1 MGVFSRILARFG
13 HRKTAIRLTFSEAPL
28 TYNGRPQELA
38 FSVTGLPGGY
48 RAELALARQY
58 RDTTGGP
65 VPLEISQVRVFDKLG
80 RDVSSRFDI
89 ASYAAFIQID
99 PAPLE
104 IHTDSASKT
113 YDGRPLTAPGS
124 LAGLVGD
131 DSAELVTT
139 GEQVSAGESA
149 NTYAIRWGNQTK
161 ESNYRIMEDIG
172 TLRVREFA
180 GVILMSVRGGT
191 FVFDGQPHHA
201 DVEVRD
207 LPVGYRL
214 KSAESSASVTSVS
227 DGQMNVTV
235 DSLCV
240 VNAQGVD
247 VTDRLA
253 FASDQATIKVVAADI
268 ADPTRFSADP
278 LADTVYDGREHKPK
292 VTIRDSVTSQDLQE
306 SDILVNY
313 IKDSPNV
320 GTKRIVVTGRG
331 NYCGSLILTYE
342 VRPATLNVITYDKSK
357 TYDGEPI
364 VGKGRLGGLVPGEHA
379 TFSVT
384 GRQVGIG
391 SSTNTYALAFD
402 KNARR
407 SNYRIRESLGR
418 LSVKAPTVP
427 VVVIIRGGVFTY
439 DGKPHGARIE
449 VRNLPPHCQVQEASA
464 SGSVAN
470 VSEGTVEARIGHLVI
485 TDATGA
491 DVTESL
497 ELDVVP
503 GHLMVLPVELSSERV
518 VCEEIPDVTCDG
530 HEHMPVPEVKDAVT
544 NGYLTAGRDFT
555 VSYSQNVV
563 DAGTVEIT
571 IAGRGNYTGKR
582 LMSFDIKPV
591 EAPHKK
597 ALTVVV
603 QSKSFVYD
611 GKAHTVHGEVIDL
624 PIGFSARVFLIGTV
638 KNVSDGVTEA
648 FFDRAQIL
656 DDTGKDV
663 TDAFDTTFYAG
674 TIRITPADISDDK
687 RFNAVPPHSVTYD
700 GLSHTPSL
708 FLYDETIDRRL
719 SEGTDYQIVYPE
731 DTINAGKVTLEVRG
745 MGNYCGSREVAFHI
759 YPAQVIVVTPS
770 ARKIFDGKPLV
781 SEGHVDG
788 LVKGDEATLKTTGSQ
803 TQAGWSLNSYE
814 LVFGIHSQ
822 ADNYEIVQDVGKLQ
836 VSPADIS
843 DETRFTCNQIS
854 PIVYDGKRHEPE
866 VTVHDN
872 EAARD
877 LTPDDYRISLPNNLV
892 DAGSKIM
899 AITGRGNYAGTRT
912 VSFEIA
918 PAHLNVFTPDA
929 RKAYDGR
936 PLATKSGARLMG
948 LVPGETAS
956 IEAIGSQT
964 EIGSAENDFVIH
976 FDGTAKSTNYR
987 IRRHLGTLTVTP
999 AAELVESDLGIA
1011 VSTQTTASRA
1021 SSNPEQGQNDRSGLE
1036 FLPAEQGAPE
1046 RRDARHRPYRP
1057 RPIEKRPDLEEKKLG
1072 RGYHPFA
1079 DYDPGSLPGG
1089 LPCIDTLNSLE
1100 PRARLAIQRLG
1111 EREDG
1116 QLVFRCFGEFAM
1128 DMEDLRKAF
1137 HDFFQHH
1144 RRDLRR
1150 GLAYIDK
1157 YYRNVFLIYVADLA
1171 RIELMGD
1178 TLWQNLF
1185 KTVGIGVRNA
1195 SYQQKFKEMFI
1206 SYLYQYG
1213 LPVFSSTEKQRYMM
1227 ETAVLHGGL
1236 TDRLWKT
1243 LWKKSFLPLAENAL
1257 RGRGNLG
1264 PSSSGEAILTELT
1277 RPKSP
1282 YAPTGLV
1289 RDLFTKIQTSV
1300 VAPLCSAAWRVALQ
1314 VCDSRN
1320 RSKMVTTDG
1329 LSDLAM
1335 KALKDTLAE
1344 GLPGTS
1350 TTKGQ
1355 PSREVVYFAKC
1366 DFELDVATG
1375 VAKVT
1380 WKETPLPSSLSGA
1393 RMDFYVNGRLA
1404 QSVPITSMT
1413 GRSVLKGGAII
1424 LDPSPRYDLEVR
1436 LMELQDDD
1444 RWVETR
1450 STTQCFQSDKPG
1462 CLEFLGDRD
1471 LTDGV
1476 RYRFRDA
1483 DERLR
1488 RTRRIAYLVEPG
1500 LCVEPRAGMELVNE
1514 SPASGGWEGMSIF
1527 VFDVDP
1533 GAAGALVSRET
1544 GEEAYAW
1551 HEQFRAT
1558 VDKSMRIGETTGGL
1572 DLYGHDSISEG
1583 GKVLLPS
1590 VMVES
1595 ADADDAVAGLTI
1607 DGKTATAGTNPVSV
1621 GDRNISRLK
1630 LELTGANGVV
1640 ASSDCEL
1647 TVRQISTGLTILRY
1661 RFAIAPIADLRLEDG
1676 KALLRESYGIYA
1688 FDAVEAMD
1696 VDFPEGDNESTKAAA
1711 NAAVPFQRELSAE
1724 YETIALTINQ
1734 DLTMR
1739 ARLYL
1744 VGLSVS
1750 ASDALVEAEERGP
1763 ICLATCEELGLAN
1776 GDVKLSTRVP
1786 RPGRQVL
1793 VKLGERPL
1801 VYKDLSRASD
1811 MTLNIFENEDM
1822 FRGHEG
1828 RAVRIHLTIQVA
1840 FGRECLGGKVVLG
1853 TADIPLLDCAEGIG
1867 FSRLGLIRRGGDYDS
1882 SYDVVFRSY
1891 DSDRASI
1898 PTQCDLHLKFCC
1910 GQPAASCGETE
1921 ASVGTKSVPLP
1932 DAASRRYARG
1942 ESLRVQVQAV
1952 SDFGEPIEGSE
1963 FVQTFKRRR

>member
-1 MGVFSRILARFG
+1 M
-13 HRKTAIRLTFSEAPL
+13 
-28 TYNGRPQELA
+28 
-38 FSVTGLPGGY
+38 
-48 RAELALARQY
+48 
-58 RDTTGGP
+58 
-65 VPLEISQVRVFDKLG
+65 
-80 RDVSSRFDI
+80 
-89 ASYAAFIQID
+89 
-99 PAPLE
+99 
-104 IHTDSASKT
+104 
-113 YDGRPLTAPGS
+113 
-124 LAGLVGD
+124 
-131 DSAELVTT
+131 
-139 GEQVSAGESA
+139 
-149 NTYAIRWGNQTK
+149 
-161 ESNYRIMEDIG
+161 
-172 TLRVREFA
+172 
-180 GVILMSVRGGT
+180 
-191 FVFDGQPHHA
+191 
-201 DVEVRD
+201 
-207 LPVGYRL
+207 
-214 KSAESSASVTSVS
+214 
-227 DGQMNVTV
+227 
-235 DSLCV
+235 
-240 VNAQGVD
+240 
-247 VTDRLA
+247 
-253 FASDQATIKVVAADI
+253 
-268 ADPTRFSADP
+268 
-278 LADTVYDGREHKPK
+278 
-292 VTIRDSVTSQDLQE
+292 
-306 SDILVNY
+306 
-313 IKDSPNV
+313 
-320 GTKRIVVTGRG
+320 
-331 NYCGSLILTYE
+331 
-342 VRPATLNVITYDKSK
+342 
-357 TYDGEPI
+357 
-364 VGKGRLGGLVPGEHA
+364 
-379 TFSVT
+379 
-384 GRQVGIG
+384 
-391 SSTNTYALAFD
+391 
-402 KNARR
+402 
-407 SNYRIRESLGR
+407 
-418 LSVKAPTVP
+418 
-427 VVVIIRGGVFTY
+427 
-439 DGKPHGARIE
+439 
-449 VRNLPPHCQVQEASA
+449 
-464 SGSVAN
+464 
-470 VSEGTVEARIGHLVI
+470 
-485 TDATGA
+485 
-491 DVTESL
+491 
-497 ELDVVP
+497 
-503 GHLMVLPVELSSERV
+503 
-518 VCEEIPDVTCDG
+518 
-530 HEHMPVPEVKDAVT
+530 
-544 NGYLTAGRDFT
+544 
-555 VSYSQNVV
+555 
-563 DAGTVEIT
+563 
-571 IAGRGNYTGKR
+571 
-582 LMSFDIKPV
+582 
-591 EAPHKK
+591 
-597 ALTVVV
+597 
-603 QSKSFVYD
+603 
-611 GKAHTVHGEVIDL
+611 
-624 PIGFSARVFLIGTV
+624 
-638 KNVSDGVTEA
+638 
-648 FFDRAQIL
+648 
-656 DDTGKDV
+656 
-663 TDAFDTTFYAG
+663 
-674 TIRITPADISDDK
+674 
-687 RFNAVPPHSVTYD
+687 
-700 GLSHTPSL
+700 
-708 FLYDETIDRRL
+708 
-719 SEGTDYQIVYPE
+719 
-731 DTINAGKVTLEVRG
+731 
-745 MGNYCGSREVAFHI
+745 
-759 YPAQVIVVTPS
+759 
-770 ARKIFDGKPLV
+770 
-781 SEGHVDG
+781 
-788 LVKGDEATLKTTGSQ
+788 
-803 TQAGWSLNSYE
+803 
-814 LVFGIHSQ
+814 
-822 ADNYEIVQDVGKLQ
+822 GKLQ

-1116 QLVFRCFGEFAM
+1116 QLVFRCFDEFAM
-1128 DMEDLRKAF
+1128 DMQELREAF
-1137 HDFFQHH
+1137 RDFFQRYGHN
-1144 RRDLRR
+1144 LKR

-1171 RIELMGD
+1171 RTELMGD

-1206 SYLYQYG
+1206 SYLYQDG

-1320 RSKMVTTDG
+1320 CSKMVTTDG

-1393 RMDFYVNGRLA
+1393 RMDFYVNGGLV

-1424 LDPSPRYDLEVR
+1424 LDPSPRYDIEVR

-1488 RTRRIAYLVEPG
+1488 RTRRIAYLVQPG

-1527 VFDVDP
+1527 VFDVNP

-1551 HEQFRAT
+1551 HERFRAT
-1558 VDKSMRIGETTGGL
+1558 VDKSMRIGETAGGL
-1572 DLYGHDSISEG
+1572 DLYGHDNRVG
-1583 GKVLLPS
+1583 GGRVLLPS
-1590 VMVES
+1590 VSVES
-1595 ADADDAVAGLTI
+1595 ASLDEAEVELTI
-1607 DGKTATAGTNPVSV
+1607 DGEAVTLNRELVSAATSGTSY
-1621 GDRNISRLK
+1621 LK
-1630 LELTGANGVV
+1630 LELTGAENV
-1640 ASSDCEL
+1640 ALSGRCEL
-1647 TVRQISTGLTILRY
+1647 TVRQKSTGLAILRY
-1661 RFAIAPIADLRLEDG
+1661 RFAIAPIADLRLVDG
-1676 KALLRESYGIYA
+1676 KVRLEDERSYAIYQ
-1688 FDAVEAMD
+1688 FDAVGD
-1696 VDFPEGDNESTKAAA
+1696 IRVDYPDGDNDSVEVATGSP
-1711 NAAVPFQRELSAE
+1711 VHFERPLSAE
-1724 YETIALTINQ
+1724 LENLRITKGDGRVLNVG
-1734 DLTMR
+1734 
-1739 ARLYL
+1739 LYL
-1744 VGLSVS
+1744 VGIAVS
-1750 ASDALVEAEERGP
+1750 APEELAKAEKMGP
-1763 ICLATCEELGLAN
+1763 ICLATCRQLTLAS
-1776 GDVKLSTRVP
+1776 GDVTFTTRVP
-1786 RPGRQVL
+1786 RQGRKVL
-1793 VKLGERPL
+1793 VKMGDRTLAL
-1801 VYKDLSRASD
+1801 KDLSRSSD
-1811 MTLNIFENEDM
+1811 MTINLLEDEGAYQPTGDKPKRLPLNLFI
-1822 FRGHEG
+1822 
-1828 RAVRIHLTIQVA
+1828 A
-1840 FGRECLGGKVVLG
+1840 FGREHDKSGRVVPG
-1853 TADIPLLDCAEGIG
+1853 VARIPLFECAEGLGFASLDLVLRRIG
-1867 FSRLGLIRRGGDYDS
+1867 GRQRYGLVFERLERRGHDEPGL
-1882 SYDVVFRSY
+1882 
-1891 DSDRASI
+1891 AL
-1898 PTQCDLHLKFCC
+1898 CDLHFEFLDNRRQDRSFGGCDVDA
-1910 GQPAASCGETE
+1910 GTSFVELPLAAARAYEE
-1921 ASVGTKSVPLP
+1921 RRPLLVRVESVSLFGDPSDDP
-1932 DAASRRYARG
+1932 DYTQVFQRG
-1942 ESLRVQVQAV
+1942 R
-1952 SDFGEPIEGSE
+1952 
-1963 FVQTFKRRR
+1963 